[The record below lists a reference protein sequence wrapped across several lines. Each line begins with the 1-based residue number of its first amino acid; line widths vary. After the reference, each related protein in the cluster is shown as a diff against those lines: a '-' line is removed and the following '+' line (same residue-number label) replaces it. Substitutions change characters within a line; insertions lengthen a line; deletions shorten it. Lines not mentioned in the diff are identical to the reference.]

1 MRRHKRIVYNVNDN
15 SIEEIIP
22 SNSRYD
28 KYMENVEKDF
38 DDMIINTGRP
48 SYVDE
53 NVNICHSKL
62 YILRRV

>member
-1 MRRHKRIVYNVNDN
+1 
-15 SIEEIIP
+15 
-22 SNSRYD
+22 
-28 KYMENVEKDF
+28 MENVEKDF
-38 DDMIINTGRP
+38 DDMIINIGQP